1 MSKSG
6 FPFPDWSGNISGA
19 AWAPPQRLG
28 LSAIVDK
35 GWTKLG
41 DGGPDWGGRQKGPPE
56 RGGYTAELPNFRIR
70 KGITEEAAEDPPKR
84 KPGAHANEPT
94 GGSPGPAAPDLDRH
108 RG

>member
-56 RGGYTAELPNFRIR
+56 RGGETAGLPNFRKR
-70 KGITEEAAEDPPKR
+70 KGIKKEGDEEPTQR
-84 KPGAHANEPT
+84 KTGAHDNGPK
-94 GGSPGPAAPDLDRH
+94 GGPPGPD
-108 RG
+108 

>member
-56 RGGYTAELPNFRIR
+56 RGGYTEGMPNIR
-70 KGITEEAAEDPPKR
+70 TRNGITEAAAEDAPKR
-84 KPGAHANEPT
+84 KTGAQGNEAT
-94 GGSPGPAAPDLDRH
+94 RGSPGAPVR
-108 RG
+108 R

>member
-56 RGGYTAELPNFRIR
+56 RGGGTAGMPNFRQR
-70 KGITEEAAEDPPKR
+70 KGIKEEADGGRPKR
-84 KPGAHANEPT
+84 TRRATVNEADEAR
-94 GGSPGPAAPDLDRH
+94 PAA
-108 RG
+108 